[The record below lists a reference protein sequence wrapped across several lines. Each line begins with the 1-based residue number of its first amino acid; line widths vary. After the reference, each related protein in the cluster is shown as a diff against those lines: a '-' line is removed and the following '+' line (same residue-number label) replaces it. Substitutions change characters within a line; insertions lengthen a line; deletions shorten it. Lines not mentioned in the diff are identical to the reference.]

1 MPSELTSDPRY
12 EPESRK
18 SFVSPHEFLD
28 VFVVFLH
35 SAPLAFPHDE
45 NFFDSSDPQQFLFLS
60 LLPPTLKLGSII
72 SFTTIS
78 FLGAFECT
86 LFPVMVEIAAVVESC
101 HIGTNRIRPYI
112 SCKIKLSHYLERQKL
127 WEVDFLTYLYLSAGI

>member
-18 SFVSPHEFLD
+18 SFVSPQEFLD

-35 SAPLAFPHDE
+35 SAPLAFPHDD
-45 NFFDSSDPQQFLFLS
+45 NFFDSSNPQQFLFLS

-72 SFTTIS
+72 SF
-78 FLGAFECT
+78 LAAFECT
-86 LFPVMVEIAAVVESC
+86 LFPVMVVIAAVVESC

-112 SCKIKLSHYLERQKL
+112 SCKIKLSHYLERQTL
-127 WEVDFLTYLYLSAGI
+127 WEVDFLTYLYLSEGI